1 MQSLKVSAAMVAL
14 VGSIAMFSAGS
25 ASAAPLSGAGA
36 ALGSASQTNGRSLII
51 DAQARRFR
59 GARGGR
65 VIRRGGGGG
74 GAAAAIIGSAI
85 IGGIIASQVARPR
98 YYYGDPIAYCMQR
111 FRSYDPYSRTYL
123 GYDGFRHPCP

>member
-1 MQSLKVSAAMVAL
+1 MQSLKVSAATVAL
-14 VGSIAMFSAGS
+14 VSSVAMFSAGS
-25 ASAAPLSGAGA
+25 ASAVPFSGAGA
-36 ALGSASQTNGRSLII
+36 ALNSASQADGHSLII
-51 DAQARRFR
+51 DVQGRRFR
-59 GARGGR
+59 GNRGGR
-65 VIRRGGGGG
+65 FVRRGGG

-111 FRSYDPYSRTYL
+111 FRSYDPYSMTYL